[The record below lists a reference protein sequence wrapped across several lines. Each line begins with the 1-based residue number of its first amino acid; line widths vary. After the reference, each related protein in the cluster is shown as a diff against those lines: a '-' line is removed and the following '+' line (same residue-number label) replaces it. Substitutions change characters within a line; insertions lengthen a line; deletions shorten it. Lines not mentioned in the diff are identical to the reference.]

1 MRRTVCTVNQDA
13 TPKPSGNIMSKFA
26 IFCCSLLA
34 LIMLA
39 VTVDTAD
46 AARFGGGRSFG
57 GRSFMSR
64 PATPPASTFN
74 QSRVTR
80 ETPQAAAAAQRPGMG
95 GIFGGLLAGTLLGSL
110 FGGMGGGVIGGI
122 LNILILGG
130 LVYLAFRLFAR
141 LRGAR
146 RNTEQESAGPA
157 FGNLRYQTQSPGAG
171 GPGTPRSG
179 PNWDLLSGGGVS
191 SAAPDGSNATVE
203 TSGVHVPAGFDTEEF
218 LKGAKAAYA
227 RLNAAWDRRDID
239 DIAEFSTPALV
250 KIIREQAAED
260 PNPGKTEILLIDA
273 QLVDV
278 REDHGEQMASV
289 FFNVV
294 LREDARQSAPTDVRE
309 IWHFVRHADGTGLWK
324 LDGIQQVQM

>member
-1 MRRTVCTVNQDA
+1 
-13 TPKPSGNIMSKFA
+13 MSKLA
-26 IFCCSLLA
+26 IFLCSILA

-74 QSRVTR
+74 QTRATR
-80 ETPQAAAAAQRPGMG
+80 ETPKATATAQRPGMG
-95 GIFGGLLAGTLLGSL
+95 GILGGLLAGTLLGSL
-110 FGGMGGGVIGGI
+110 FGGMGGGFIGGI
-122 LNILILGG
+122 LNLLILGG
-130 LVYLAFRLFAR
+130 LIYLVFRLFAR
-141 LRGAR
+141 LRGSRQRA
-146 RNTEQESAGPA
+146 EQSSAGPA

-171 GPGTPRSG
+171 GPGAPQAG
-179 PNWDLLSGGGVS
+179 PGWDLLTGGGS
-191 SAAPDGSNATVE
+191 STAAQEEAPTVE

-218 LKGAKAAYA
+218 IRGAKAAYN
-227 RLNAAWDRRDID
+227 RLNASWDRRDLD
-239 DIAEFSTPALV
+239 DIAQFTTPAMFKLLQ
-250 KIIREQAAED
+250 EQAAED
-260 PNPGKTEILLIDA
+260 STPGKTEILLIDA

-278 REDHGEQMASV
+278 REDQGEQMASV

-309 IWHFVRHADGTGLWK
+309 IWHFVRHADGTGMWR

>member
-146 RNTEQESAGPA
+146 RNTEQESATLDRVFPVPGRRRSRHA
-157 FGNLRYQTQSPGAG
+157 TQRAELG
-171 GPGTPRSG
+171 
-179 PNWDLLSGGGVS
+179 
-191 SAAPDGSNATVE
+191 SAVG
-203 TSGVHVPAGFDTEEF
+203 
-218 LKGAKAAYA
+218 
-227 RLNAAWDRRDID
+227 RR
-239 DIAEFSTPALV
+239 
-250 KIIREQAAED
+250 
-260 PNPGKTEILLIDA
+260 G
-273 QLVDV
+273 
-278 REDHGEQMASV
+278 
-289 FFNVV
+289 V
-294 LREDARQSAPTDVRE
+294 LRCAGRQQ
-309 IWHFVRHADGTGLWK
+309 RHG
-324 LDGIQQVQM
+324 